1 MITSKKNSAPQY
13 RANRQ
18 TKGSWSP
25 GSSRNKNLLAEE
37 DCVETTATHKVTS
50 TQKTS
55 SNAPLGFGNFI
66 VKPTGYEY
74 PRIGKVPAVRYHST
88 IADMKVRKRAKDNQL
103 VLDVFYDLED
113 AYGRKFNIIQTYS
126 AGSQAFQRLVT
137 ALSAAGVPDG
147 ATVDAG
153 IGTEEILEIDYITPN
168 SDMGSIVERKPYINS
183 SATKVD
189 ENEAEDY
196 DDEFDDFLETE
207 ED

>member
-1 MITSKKNSAPQY
+1 MITGKKNSASQY

-18 TKGSWSP
+18 TKGAWSP
-25 GSSRNKNLLAEE
+25 SSSRIKNLLAE
-37 DCVETTATHKVTS
+37 DGVESTVTRKVAS

-55 SNAPLGFGNFI
+55 SNAPLGFGNFV
-66 VKPTGYEY
+66 VKASCYDY
-74 PRIGKVPAVRYHST
+74 PRIGKVPAIRYHST
-88 IADMKVRKRAKDNQL
+88 ISDMKVRKRAKDGQM

-137 ALSAAGVPDG
+137 ALSAAGVPEG

-153 IGTEEILEIDYITPN
+153 IGTEEIIEIDYITPD

-183 SATKVD
+183 STAKVED
-189 ENEAEDY
+189 EEECY
-196 DDEFDDFLETE
+196 DDELDDYFELEE
-207 ED
+207 E